1 MSPKPRRS
9 PSRARVI
16 TAVLLSLAAV
26 LAFPR
31 PARALGD
38 YVGVDAAPWIQ
49 GFSGEAAIDS
59 GSLAGTLIDFKDD
72 LGLGNRDTTPTAKV
86 WFRWFKKNHLDVDY
100 FDSSRSGSGVITK
113 NINFNGTTYSSGEA
127 VRSDLGLKLYQ
138 LQYRYHFLDLPL
150 VEVGLGL
157 GLNAAQIN
165 MELNGS
171 SSGRTTLDETVGYP
185 TVTGAIVVKPIP
197 ALHIRAEA
205 NGLSVNVSG
214 NHVNILD
221 ARLQVEASFAH
232 VLKVFGGY
240 RSWHFNVDATDFGH
254 VESTFRGPYVGL
266 GVKF

>member
-1 MSPKPRRS
+1 MSPNPRRS
-9 PSRARVI
+9 PSLGRVAA
-16 TAVLLSLAAV
+16 AVLSFVVAV

-31 PARALGD
+31 PAGGVGD
-38 YVGVDAAPWIQ
+38 SAGVAPAPWIQ
-49 GFSGEAAIDS
+49 GFKGEAAIDS
-59 GSLAGTLIDFKDD
+59 GSLAGTLVDFKDD
-72 LGLGNRDTTPTAKV
+72 LGLDNRDTTPTAKV

-100 FDSSRSGSGVITK
+100 FDSTRSGSGTLTK
-113 NINFNGTTYSSGEA
+113 NVNFNGTTYSSGET
-127 VRSDLGLKLYQ
+127 VQSDLGLKLYGV
-138 LQYRYHFLDLPL
+138 QYRYHFIDLPI

-185 TVTGAIVVKPIP
+185 TISGAVVVKPIP
-197 ALHIRAEA
+197 GLHLRAEA
-205 NGLSVNVSG
+205 NGLTVNVSG

-221 ARLQVEASFAH
+221 ARVQVEASIAH

-240 RSWHFNVDATDFGH
+240 RSWRFDVDASDFGH

>member
-1 MSPKPRRS
+1 MSPNPRWS
-9 PSRARVI
+9 PSRGRVAA
-16 TAVLLSLAAV
+16 AVLSFVIAI

-31 PARALGD
+31 PAHALGD

-49 GFSGEAAIDS
+49 GFKGEAAIDT

-72 LGLGNRDTTPTAKV
+72 LGLPNRDTTPSAKV

-100 FDSSRSGSGVITK
+100 FDSTRSGDGVLTRS
-113 NINFNGTTYSSGEA
+113 INFNGTTYSSGQA

-138 LQYRYHFLDLPL
+138 MQYRYHFLDLPL
-150 VEVGLGL
+150 VEVGVGL

-165 MELNGS
+165 MEINGS
-171 SSGRTTLDETVGYP
+171 SSGRTTFDKTVGYP
-185 TVTGAIVVKPIP
+185 TVTGAVIVKPIP
-197 ALHIRAEA
+197 GLHIRAEA

-221 ARLQVEASFAH
+221 ARVQVEASFAH
-232 VLKVFGGY
+232 ALKVFGGY
-240 RSWHFNVDATDFGH
+240 RTWHFNVDATDFGH